1 MGLAAVVAVYLV
13 LLGQR
18 GLVMIASGRPAGMA
32 LGVGVLIVPLLCA
45 WAVVRELRFGAAT
58 ERLAHELDSSGGLP
72 VDDLPRTPSGRVVR
86 EAADGLFELYRAQA
100 DAAPDDWASWF
111 RLACAYDVAGDRR
124 RARAAM
130 RHAVDLH
137 G

>member
-18 GLVMIASGRPAGMA
+18 GLVMVASGRPVGMA

-58 ERLAHELDSSGGLP
+58 ERLAQELDSSGGLP

-86 EAADGLFELYRAQA
+86 EAADGLFERYRAQA

-111 RLACAYDVAGDRR
+111 RLACAYDVAGDRK